1 MIIIRLVNS
10 VFQIYGLIMLA
21 RVLISWF
28 TDLDRS
34 AHPVVVFL
42 HQATEPVLRPVRNV
56 LPQCRKSIF
65 RRRLCLC
72 CWFLSNKWWL
82 GYCMCSCSSWE
93 VYLWIGKD

>member
-42 HQATEPVLRPVRNV
+42 HQATEPVLRLVRNV
-56 LPQCRKSIF
+56 LPPMPEIDISPAIVLVLLVFVQQMVV
-65 RRRLCLC
+65 RLLYV
-72 CWFLSNKWWL
+72 LL
-82 GYCMCSCSSWE
+82 
-93 VYLWIGKD
+93 L